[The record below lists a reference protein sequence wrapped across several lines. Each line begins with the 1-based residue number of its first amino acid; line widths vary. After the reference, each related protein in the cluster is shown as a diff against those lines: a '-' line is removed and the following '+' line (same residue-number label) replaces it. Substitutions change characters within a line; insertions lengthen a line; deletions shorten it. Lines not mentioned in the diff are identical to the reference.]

1 MLFLSG
7 GAAVVEGPSS
17 FRSWNPLSASR
28 SSSIHQPGDEMTTA
42 TGLGEDLLDPG
53 DVFQP
58 FEPLIAQDQWTLPK
72 LFQAEID
79 DDLPYVSVNTTQ
91 EIESRRRIEYVAN
104 KLNIS
109 CGKTT
114 HQSPSLLL
122 QSSLI
127 INFAAKVAE

>member
-1 MLFLSG
+1 
-7 GAAVVEGPSS
+7 
-17 FRSWNPLSASR
+17 
-28 SSSIHQPGDEMTTA
+28 MTTA

-79 DDLPYVSVNTTQ
+79 DDMPYVSVNTTQ

-114 HQSPSLLL
+114 HA
-122 QSSLI
+122 
-127 INFAAKVAE
+127 NHHHY